1 MSTVAGVACT
11 GGVVLAGD
19 RVVASEGRIRT
30 RSRRHVRDFES
41 LGVAVVCRDVEGF
54 ADRLDTEIRAYRADR
69 GTPRIG
75 AAARLVGDVAT
86 DFDAAVLVAARND
99 EGRPRLRSVDPDGGI
114 TEEKIAALG
123 SGAAVALGG
132 LEAGHDPEAT
142 LDDAVTLARDAIAA
156 AAERDTGT
164 GAEVDTYRLPA

>member
-1 MSTVAGVACT
+1 MSTVVGVACA

-19 RVVASEGRIRT
+19 RVVASEGRVRT

-54 ADRLDTEIRAYRADR
+54 VDRLDTEIRAYRTAR
-69 GTPRIG
+69 GTPRID
-75 AAARLVGDVAT
+75 AAARLVGDAAA
-86 DFDAAVLVAARND
+86 DFDAVVLVTARDD
-99 EGRPRLRSVDPDGGI
+99 EGCPRLRSVDPDGGV
-114 TEEKIAALG
+114 TEAEIAALG

-142 LDDAVTLARDAIAA
+142 LDDAATLARDAITA